1 MMCNCAYCQE
11 GMSKTAEECVDRMVE
26 VTKRLREHLKAKWYK
41 DLIKDSQR
49 ENNLDEIRL
58 EEKK

>member
-1 MMCNCAYCQE
+1 MKKCNCAYCQE

-26 VTKRLREHLKAKWYK
+26 VTKRLRNWHK
-41 DLIKDSQR
+41 DLIKDTQR
-49 ENNLDEIRL
+49 ENTMDEIRL